1 MVEKDWIVVVAGN
14 DDERLASMN
23 AVFRTIDLTALVL
36 SPSFAGLIF
45 DFASSEITAAVIGC
59 WNSVSVVI
67 EYWMLIQIYKKFPEL
82 ANDKKIDDS

>member
-1 MVEKDWIVVVAGN
+1 MAGN

-45 DFASSEITAAVIGC
+45 DFASSEITAAVIGG
-59 WNSVSVVI
+59 WNSISWVI
-67 EYWMLIQIYKKFPEL
+67 EYWMLKKVYNKFRDL
-82 ANDKKIDDS
+82 ANNKKIDES